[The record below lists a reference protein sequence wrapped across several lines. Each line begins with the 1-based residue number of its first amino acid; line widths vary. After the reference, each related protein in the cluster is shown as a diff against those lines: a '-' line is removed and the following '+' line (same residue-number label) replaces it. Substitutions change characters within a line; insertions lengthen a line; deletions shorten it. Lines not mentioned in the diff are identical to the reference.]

1 MRCARRAR
9 GGARHG
15 GRAKIFALPQH
26 KTEIDS
32 HAMLA
37 LRLCCGIGHGR
48 IIEAGVRRPKG
59 APGLALA
66 TRQGIYGLIAAILE
80 PVGRVALPR

>member
-1 MRCARRAR
+1 
-9 GGARHG
+9 
-15 GRAKIFALPQH
+15 
-26 KTEIDS
+26 
-32 HAMLA
+32 MLA
-37 LRLCCGIGHGR
+37 LCLCCRIGHRR
-48 IIEAGVRRPKG
+48 IVEAGVPRPKG